1 MNFLKKCS
9 ENEKHEFISTW
20 NWDVNNITMMHL
32 ELNWIKL
39 IFLNWNK
46 MNDIKL
52 KTNEIQIEEENIQ
65 NLFVNMVLKIFFLE
79 KHKRKHISISLH
91 FLRMG

>member
-1 MNFLKKCS
+1 
-9 ENEKHEFISTW
+9 
-20 NWDVNNITMMHL
+20 
-32 ELNWIKL
+32 
-39 IFLNWNK
+39 

-65 NLFVNMVLKIFFLE
+65 NLLVNMVLKIFFLE

>member
-1 MNFLKKCS
+1 MNFKKKSS

-20 NWDVNNITMMHL
+20 NWDVNNTAMMHL
-32 ELNWIKL
+32 ELNW
-39 IFLNWNK
+39 NK
-46 MNDIKL
+46 INDIKL

-65 NLFVNMVLKIFFLE
+65 NHLVNMMLKIKTLA
-79 KHKRKHISISLH
+79 KHKRKHISIFLH